1 MKANLRN
8 EPYNGQVVSGR
19 HALPLDL
26 GHLRLSFPAQRGI
39 RPTGRRFACC
49 LLPVAFCLLLTLA
62 ACGGAAAP
70 AAPSSVAP
78 ASKPAAAA
86 SAAPASASAKPNA
99 AASGA
104 SVNASSK
111 PSGAASGLT
120 KLKAAYSQTSSVQG
134 ALYLG
139 ADQGFFQKY
148 GLDVEISQVA
158 GTQQVPAMTAGELQ
172 FGTPG
177 GNELVSADLGGA
189 SLVMIAVA
197 SNYPVFSLYGAKG
210 VNDVKDLAG
219 KSVAVTTAGSSTD
232 AAARIYLQ
240 HFGLDKQVKIQPA
253 ATMEGILAVLQ
264 KGDAAGGVM
273 SPPTTALADQA
284 GLKELVNGP
293 KLGVPMTHSGVTVT
307 RDYLKA
313 KPEIVK
319 AFLQGYL
326 DGWNFSVNPAN
337 EAAVEQTISK
347 WTKVD
352 AATAKAAY
360 QYTEPAWAR
369 DKVPAVNTEGL
380 QNVINLIDNPKAKDA
395 KPDQFIDNSLIQ
407 GLAK

>member
-1 MKANLRN
+1 MST
-8 EPYNGQVVSGR
+8 PYR
-19 HALPLDL
+19 HFSLFTFHFAL
-26 GHLRLSFPAQRGI
+26 
-39 RPTGRRFACC
+39 
-49 LLPVAFCLLLTLA
+49 VALAALA
-62 ACGGAAAP
+62 ACGGSAAP
-70 AAPSSVAP
+70 AAPSASAP

-86 SAAPASASAKPNA
+86 SAAPASAATKPSAA
-99 AASGA
+99 AASA
-104 SVNASSK
+104 KA
-111 PSGAASGLT
+111 SGAASGLT
-120 KLKAAYSQTSSVQG
+120 KLKAAYSQTSAVQG
-134 ALYLG
+134 ALYL
-139 ADQGFFQKY
+139 AVDQGFFQKY
-148 GLDVEISQVA
+148 GLDVEVSQVA

-210 VNDVKDLAG
+210 VNDIKDLAG

-232 AAARIYLQ
+232 AAAQIYLQ

-253 ATMEGILAVLQ
+253 ATMEGILAVLE

-273 SPPTTALADQA
+273 SPPSTSLADQA

-293 KLGVPMTHSGVTVT
+293 KLGLPMTHSGVTVT
-307 RDYLKA
+307 RDYLKS

-326 DGWNFSVNPAN
+326 EGWNFSVDPKN
-337 EAAVEQTISK
+337 EAAVEQTIAK
-347 WTKVD
+347 WTKTD

-360 QYTEPAWAR
+360 QYVEPAWAR
-369 DKVPAVNTEGL
+369 DKVPSVNTEGL

-407 GLAK
+407 GLGK